1 METVLVVDDE
11 PGVRDLVAAAFA
23 SAGFSVRCSPTAAS
37 ALEELDADPLDL
49 IILDLTLP
57 DMDGLAVLAEIRQRS
72 AVPIIVLTGRGA
84 EPDRVLGFAVGAD
97 DYVPKPFSP
106 RELLARSRS
115 VLRRVGGPPP
125 AAPPARLEFDGLLI
139 ELGTRRVLLAGKEVE
154 LTRRE
159 FDLLA
164 FLARNPDRIFSRQ
177 ELLEQVW
184 ESSDTWQDTSTVTEH
199 IRRLRVKL
207 EADPEHPRWLLTM
220 RGVGYRFQP

>member
-11 PGVRDLVAAAFA
+11 PAVRELVAAVFR

-37 ALEELDADPLDL
+37 ALESLAADPLDL

-57 DMDGLAVLAEIRQRS
+57 DMDGLAVLREIRQRS
-72 AVPIIVLTGRGA
+72 GVPIIVLTGRGA
-84 EPDRVLGFAVGAD
+84 EPDRVLDFAVGAD

-106 RELLARSRS
+106 RELVARSRS
-115 VLRRVGGPPP
+115 ILRRVGGTHSAP
-125 AAPPARLEFDGLLI
+125 PPARLGSDGLLI
-139 ELGTRRVLLAGKEVE
+139 EVGTRRVLLAGKEVE

-164 FLARNPDRIFSRQ
+164 FLARNPDQTFSRQ

-184 ESSDTWQDTSTVTEH
+184 ESSNTWQEATTVTEH

-207 EADPEHPRWLLTM
+207 EADHEHPRWLLTV